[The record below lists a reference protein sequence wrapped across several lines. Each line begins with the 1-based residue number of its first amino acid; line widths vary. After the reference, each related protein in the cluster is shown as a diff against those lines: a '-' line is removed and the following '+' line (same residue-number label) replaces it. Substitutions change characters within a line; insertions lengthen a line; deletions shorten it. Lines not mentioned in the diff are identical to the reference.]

1 MSPIAAAKRAARA
14 EALARRDAAHAAGAG
29 AARIAA
35 AAVLRELAPMRGIS
49 TVSAYLPIGSELDP
63 RPLMAALQS
72 MGFGLAVP
80 VIEAKGRPLRFRAW
94 VPGAAVIPGPFGVEV
109 PAEGAWVEPDLLVV
123 PLLAFDAAG
132 HRLGYGAGF
141 YDRTLAALRAE
152 RAVTAL
158 GFAYAAQQVAEVPRE
173 PTDARLDAVVTEA
186 GVLRPQWSGCVGWGR
201 ALRPAL

>member
-1 MSPIAAAKRAARA
+1 MALVVAGLLVAISQLGLVGIALIPVVSV
-14 EALARRDAAHAAGAG
+14 LATS
-29 AARIAA
+29 IAMFGH
-35 AAVLRELAPMRGIS
+35 EG
-49 TVSAYLPIGSELDP
+49 TH
-63 RPLMAALQS
+63 PLMAALHG

-80 VIEAKGRPLRFRAW
+80 VIEAKGRPLRFRTWA
-94 VPGAAVIPGPFGVEV
+94 PGATVIPGPFGVDV

-152 RAVTAL
+152 RAVTAR

-186 GVLRPQWSGCVGWGR
+186 GVLRPE
-201 ALRPAL
+201 